1 MESQDIKETKKPKGL
16 LLHFDKWDLLEPFE
30 DADIGAI
37 IKALFRYA
45 LEGVSA
51 EASAFENRFA
61 YAVYKNLKS
70 CYESNQDK
78 YEQRCR
84 KNQENAKKAAD
95 SRKLKEQLLMQ
106 QVADYQHQLANASER
121 EHLPA
126 NTKTKTDTKTKTKP
140 ITDTRTKSNPI
151 TITNPTVHQETGF
164 DDNSV
169 NSAISAT
176 CVNSAEV
183 QSAIGSASVPQV
195 DSSDPREEDEEMNEE
210 MNEENEDDL
219 EDIPEYADSDDSDC
233 IQADCLKE
241 GKEKSVCCEIEDLS
255 FERIYEAYGRP
266 ECNMDQVRG
275 VWDNL
280 PSEERRKALD
290 FIPRYFD
297 VRTPQYRRKFFNYLT
312 YQTWNEPLKDYGNR
326 INRTDNIQDGSA
338 DDRNTAEARKAIE
351 SLLGSGSGTTA
362 K

>member
-1 MESQDIKETKKPKGL
+1 MEAQEIKETKKPKGL
-16 LLHFDKWDLLEPFE
+16 LLHFDKWDLLEPFD

-51 EASAFENRFA
+51 DVSSFNNRFA
-61 YAVYKNLKS
+61 FAVYKNLRS

-84 KNQENAKKAAD
+84 KNQENAKKAAEG
-95 SRKLKEQLLMQ
+95 RKLKEQLLMQ
-106 QVADYQHQLANASER
+106 QVADYQHKLANASDR
-121 EHLPA
+121 EQTPA
-126 NTKTKTDTKTKTKP
+126 NTNTKTKTDTKTKTKP
-140 ITDTRTKSNPI
+140 ITDTRTKSNPN

-195 DSSDPREEDEEMNEE
+195 DSSDPREEDEG

-219 EDIPEYADSDDSDC
+219 EDIPEYTDSDDPDCTQSDG
-233 IQADCLKE
+233 LKE
-241 GKEKSVCCEIEDLS
+241 GKENSVCCEIEDLS

-275 VWDNL
+275 IWDNL
-280 PSEERRKALD
+280 PGEERRKALA

-297 VRTPQYRRKFFNYLT
+297 VRTPQYRRKFFNYLS

-326 INRTDNIQDGSA
+326 ITRTDHIENGSS

-351 SLLGSGSGTTA
+351 SLLGSCSGTTA